1 MLSMKEKDDF
11 KTLFQGLSEAKI
23 PVKEGFW
30 ESLEKDLPTLK
41 AQPQVETPTK
51 RAVMRPLYRN
61 WVAVASVLLAVAL
74 GGVAF
79 WSLDS
84 QEQQIQQAFSE
95 VAANVEAPVVVD
107 EAAESVVT
115 PIHNMVPEQVAVAN
129 LITTKKSINPGLI
142 SASFGNTEIAESED
156 DDDEMVPF
164 EITWQIIERG
174 YVNGGQPSNGYSNV
188 SNGNLIADDETEQVV
203 VTGKDKESKW
213 ALKPAVGTSLPKGDY
228 KMPLTA
234 GLMVERKLSK
244 RLSVETGLLYNY
256 MPSDD
261 TDSHSLAL
269 PVKLGVNLA
278 EGKKVDLYASVGG
291 VAEKLVG
298 KGCSDE
304 PVQLAATA
312 GLGVRYKVNENLAIY
327 AEPSVSHHFDSDS
340 NRRTLRT
347 EQNVNLNLLCG
358 VRMSY

>member
-1 MLSMKEKDDF
+1 MKEKDDF

-30 ESLEKDLPTLK
+30 EGLEKDLPTVMTPSQEK
-41 AQPQVETPTK
+41 APVK
-51 RAVMRPLYRN
+51 RFVLRPLNRN
-61 WVAVASVLLAVAL
+61 WVAAASVLLVVAL
-74 GGVAF
+74 GSIAF
-79 WSLDS
+79 WSLDT

-95 VAANVEAPVVVD
+95 VAANVEAPVAVD

-115 PIHNMVPEQVAVAN
+115 PIHNMVSEQVSEAYPVKTKMKAN
-129 LITTKKSINPGLI
+129 TGLI
-142 SASFGNTEIAESED
+142 PASFGNTETEEFED

-164 EITWQIIERG
+164 EITWQIVERG

-188 SNGNLIADDETEQVV
+188 SNGNLALDDANEQAV
-203 VTGKDKESKW
+203 VTEEDKESKW
-213 ALKPAVGTSLPKGDY
+213 ALKPAVGTSLPKGDF

-234 GLMVERKLSK
+234 GLLVERKLSK

-261 TDSHSLAL
+261 TDNHSLAL

-312 GLGVRYKVNENLAIY
+312 GLGVRYKLNDNLAIY
-327 AEPSVSHHFDSDS
+327 AEPSVSHHFDTDS
-340 NRRTLRT
+340 NRRTLRS